1 MKKLFILAA
10 AIVAFASCQKEQAS
24 YVEDGSIKFT
34 TMETRTAV
42 SDINDLKGEGKGF
55 TVFGFANDVEIFSN
69 VEATYATG
77 DSKEWWEM
85 TTKRYWA
92 DNTTY
97 NFFAVYPKVTG
108 NNKFTLATE
117 GNEEAAEISFTN
129 DGKTDLILA
138 GTQVNTTTGADG
150 AGHGPAHMTFKHA
163 LSRVAFKFVNGYEPA
178 EGSMPIYLNVE
189 GLKLIGEKGIATAT
203 ITSVVDENITDKSS
217 SSVITWSNIDKT
229 ENGNI
234 DFMEENNVDGD
245 ETKAQFTNAGHIVKG
260 KDNAATTD
268 YKYIFP
274 ATAETYKIAC
284 KITAYY
290 DTNNDSKFTKED
302 DDVIR
307 VFDYT
312 TNYVT
317 LTVGTSTELTH
328 GVGQSYIYTMTVTE
342 KLNEITFTVDVED
355 WATASESEIKFP
367 GDNN

>member
-10 AIVAFASCQKEQAS
+10 AIIALASCQKEQAS

-42 SDINDLKGEGKGF
+42 SDINDLTGDGKGF

-69 VEATYATG
+69 VDATYATG

-108 NNKFTLATE
+108 DNKFTLATE
-117 GNEEAAEISFTN
+117 GEETVAEISFTN

-138 GTQVNTTTGADG
+138 GTNVKTTTGTDG

-163 LSRVAFKFVNGYEPA
+163 LSRVAFAFKNGYKPA
-178 EGSMPIYLNVE
+178 ENSSPIYIDVQNLE
-189 GLKLIGEKGIATAT
+189 FIGEAGDGVVNVK
-203 ITSVVDENITDKSS
+203 SVVGQDEQA
-217 SSVITWSNIDKT
+217 ITWTTVNKSGNISFMEDNVVDDKDKT
-229 ENGNI
+229 E
-234 DFMEENNVDGD
+234 M
-245 ETKAQFTNAGHIVKG
+245 FTNAGYIA
-260 KDNAATTD
+260 KDETATTD
-268 YKYIFP
+268 YKYIIP
-274 ATAETYKIAC
+274 AVDVEYKIAC

-290 DTNNDSKFTKED
+290 DINGDKKLTDA

-307 VFDYT
+307 EFDYT
-312 TNYVT
+312 SKHIT
-317 LTVGTSTELTH
+317 LAVNKATKFTH
-328 GVGQSYIYTMTVTE
+328 EMGKSYTYTMTVAE
-342 KLNEITFTVDVED
+342 NLNEITFTVNVED
-355 WATASESEIKFP
+355 WTTGGSANIDFP
-367 GDNN
+367 GDNSTSN